1 MEKNNC
7 QKREKQEQR
16 KKNEQPEKKLYGLK
30 GCEKRRGIGPAA
42 GWFYA

>member
-16 KKNEQPEKKLYGLK
+16 KKNDQPEKKL
-30 GCEKRRGIGPAA
+30 
-42 GWFYA
+42 